1 MKYGNVF
8 TQRMMF
14 SLIKVDDL
22 RAKERSERKKEPQ
35 IPRLGDKNS
44 SLIFIDF
51 FLLQEQSLKNNK
63 LPPPQQVRRSKSRE
77 TLISNGDGDNTSEA
91 NFMARPAT
99 VISNTSGSSTASG
112 NSNNL

>member
-1 MKYGNVF
+1 M
-8 TQRMMF
+8 
-14 SLIKVDDL
+14 
-22 RAKERSERKKEPQ
+22 
-35 IPRLGDKNS
+35 
-44 SLIFIDF
+44 
-51 FLLQEQSLKNNK
+51 LQEQSLKNNK